1 MSDTWISFNGNALSL
16 NGYGLVVS
24 GQNPYNPLN
33 LPAYTVRFQFD
44 DSSYDPT
51 QVSGWKAGSA
61 WTRVSTSPNI
71 WDYYTGTVYGAT
83 ASAYSYTFGNKF
95 RDNANTVHVL
105 GAYLP
110 QLSMVFPQ
118 DGANFF
124 EGCTALVSTG
134 IVDFSGFTAL
144 NGTFKGCANLST
156 MDTIYAINA
165 TGFQNAFIECTSL
178 TTSPYIV
185 AGSNLRSVYNM
196 FDKCSSLSQ
205 VTVFDTSTVSVFN
218 SMFSYCSSLQTAP
231 SLNTSSATTFDG
243 MFLRCTGLS
252 SVPLYD
258 MSNAISTIGMFST
271 CTSLTSSP
279 IFNTG
284 RVTNSSAMYSGC
296 QSLTTVPLL
305 NTANNTNVEN
315 MFSGCYSVQSGSL
328 SLYNQMS
335 SQSFPPSSYSGC
347 FNNCGRDSVTGAA
360 ELAQIPTSWGG
371 TMA

>member
-71 WDYYTGTVYGAT
+71 WDYYTGTVHGSI
-83 ASAYSYTFGNKF
+83 SAYTSTFENKF
-95 RDNANTVHVL
+95 NDNANTVHVL

-110 QLSMVFPQ
+110 PLSKTFPN
-118 DGANFF
+118 DGSNFF
-124 EGCTALVSTG
+124 ASCTALISTS
-134 IVDFSGFTAL
+134 IVDFSGFKVL
-144 NGTFKGCANLST
+144 SGTFKGCANLST
-156 MDTIYAINA
+156 LDTIYVINA
-165 TGFQNAFIECTSL
+165 TGFSQAFRGCTSL

-185 AGSNLRSVYNM
+185 AGNNLLGLSNM
-196 FDKCSSLSQ
+196 FENCTSLSQ
-205 VTVFDTSTVSVFN
+205 VTVFDTSSATTFSG
-218 SMFSYCSSLQTAP
+218 MFSYCSSLQTAP
-231 SLNTSSATTFDG
+231 SLNTSSATTFDS

-252 SVPLYD
+252 SVPAYD
-258 MSNAISTIGMFST
+258 ISNATSARLMFSN
-271 CTSLTSSP
+271 CTSLTTSP

-284 RVTNSSAMYSGC
+284 KVTNFEAMYSGC
-296 QSLTTVPLL
+296 QSLTTVPLF
-305 NTANNTNVEN
+305 NTANATDVDN
-315 MFSGCYSVQSGSL
+315 MFGGCYSVQSGAL
-328 SLYNQMS
+328 ALYNQMN
-335 SQSFPPSSYSGC
+335 SQAFPPSSHSGC
-347 FNNCGRDSVTGAA
+347 FSNCGRDSVSGAQ
-360 ELAQIPTSWGG
+360 ELAQIPQDWGG